1 MEMHG
6 TSIAHGRRLLLAGF
20 GGLLLLM
27 LAGGADSIF
36 RIHNVNVHAGEV
48 RDAYLHRIQLLE
60 QVRSGVYQSSIILR
74 DYLLATDPR
83 SAREEAQK
91 WSDIRSKTDR
101 ALEQSA
107 ASMEPGE
114 AALYQKLRSEIADYW
129 KLRETLVLPAPPGS
143 NPYSSSDL
151 VQRRAALL
159 SLIDRI
165 DQINQVVMDSA
176 DTKLS
181 SSFESLRF
189 RTFLKTCFVLAVGF
203 VLAAF
208 TVRRT
213 LLMENELQR
222 RYTEGVRAHQE
233 LQDLSAR
240 LVAAQEEERRSIS
253 RELHDEVGQSLS
265 ALLVE
270 AGNAA
275 ARVPPDSTEVR
286 RHVESIKRL
295 AEASVNVIRNMSLLL
310 RPSMLDDLGLVPALE
325 WQAREVSKRT
335 GLRVEVT
342 ADENAGELP
351 DAHKTCIYRVVQEA
365 LHNCARHAQ
374 AHKVMVEVRQETS
387 KILLSVEDDGHGFD
401 VRRIRGLGL
410 VGMEERVHHLGGALS
425 VSSRPGKGTTVA
437 VELPLA
443 S

>member
-1 MEMHG
+1 MEMHS
-6 TSIAHGRRLLLAGF
+6 TSLAHGRRLLLAGF

-27 LAGGADSIF
+27 LAGAADSIY
-36 RIHNVNVHAGEV
+36 RIHNVDVHAGEI
-48 RDAYLHRIQLLE
+48 RDAYLRRIQLLD

-74 DYLLATDPR
+74 DYLLADDPQ
-83 SAREEAQK
+83 SAREQAQK
-91 WSDIRSKTDR
+91 WSDIRAKTDR

-107 ASMEPGE
+107 AAMEPGE
-114 AALYQKLRSEIADYW
+114 APLYQKLRSEMQDYW
-129 KLRETLVLPAPPGS
+129 KLREAMVIPARTGA

-151 VQRRAALL
+151 VQRRTALL
-159 SLIDRI
+159 ALIDRI
-165 DQINQVVMDSA
+165 DQINQVVMNSA
-176 DTKLS
+176 DSKLS
-181 SSFESLRF
+181 ASFEGLRF
-189 RTFLKTCFVLAVGF
+189 RTFLKTVFTLSVGF
-203 VLAAF
+203 GLAAF

-213 LLMENELQR
+213 LLMENELQQ

-275 ARVPPDSTEVR
+275 ARVSPDSTEVR

-295 AEASVNVIRNMSLLL
+295 AEASVIVIRNMSLLL

-351 DAHKTCIYRVVQEA
+351 DEHKTCIYRVVQEA

-374 AHKVMVEVRQETS
+374 ARKVMVEVRQETS

-401 VRRIRGLGL
+401 TRRIRGLGL

>member
-1 MEMHG
+1 MRS
-6 TSIAHGRRLLLAGF
+6 TSLAHGRRLLLAGF

-27 LAGGADSIF
+27 VAGAADSIF
-36 RIHNVNVHAGEV
+36 RIHNVNVHTGEI
-48 RDAYLHRIQLLE
+48 RDAYLRRIQLLE

-74 DYLLATDPR
+74 DYLLAADAH
-83 SAREEAQK
+83 SVSDEARK
-91 WSDIRSKTDR
+91 WNGIRTKTDR
-101 ALEQSA
+101 ALQQSA

-114 AALYQKLRSEIADYW
+114 APLYQKLRGELQDYW
-129 KLRETLVLPAPPGS
+129 KLRESAVLPAKRGT
-143 NPYSSSDL
+143 NPYSSNDL
-151 VQRRAALL
+151 VQRRTALL
-159 SLIDRI
+159 ALIDRI
-165 DQINQVVMDSA
+165 DQINHVVMDSA
-176 DTKLS
+176 DSKIS
-181 SSFESLRF
+181 ASFESLRF
-189 RTFLKTCFVLAVGF
+189 RTFLKTCFVLSVGF
-203 VLAAF
+203 GLAAF

-213 LLMENELQR
+213 LLMENELQQ
-222 RYTEGVRAHQE
+222 RYDEGLRAHQE

-275 ARVPPDSTEVR
+275 ARVSPDSTEVR

-351 DAHKTCIYRVVQEA
+351 DEHKTCIYRVVQEA

-374 AHKVMVEVRQETS
+374 ARKVMVEVRQETS

-401 VRRIRGLGL
+401 TRRIRGLGL
-410 VGMEERVHHLGGALS
+410 VGMEERVHHLGGELS
-425 VSSRPGKGTTVA
+425 VRSRPGKGTTVA

>member
-1 MEMHG
+1 MHS
-6 TSIAHGRRLLLAGF
+6 TSLAHGRRLLLAGF
-20 GGLLLLM
+20 GCLLLLM

-48 RDAYLHRIQLLE
+48 RDAYLRRIQLLE

-74 DYLLATDPR
+74 DYLLAGDAQ
-83 SAREEAQK
+83 SAGDQAQK
-91 WSDIRSKTDR
+91 WNDIRSKTDR

-107 ASMEPGE
+107 AAMEPGE
-114 AALYQKLRSEIADYW
+114 APLYQKLRSELQDYW
-129 KLRETLVLPAPPGS
+129 KLRESTILPARTGT

-151 VQRRAALL
+151 VQRRTALL
-159 SLIDRI
+159 ALIDRI

-181 SSFESLRF
+181 ASFEGLRF
-189 RTFLKTCFVLAVGF
+189 RTFLKTVFTLSVGF
-203 VLAAF
+203 ALAAF

-213 LLMENELQR
+213 LLMETELQQ
-222 RYTEGVRAHQE
+222 RYNDGLRAHQE

-275 ARVPPDSTEVR
+275 ARVSPDSTEVR

-335 GLRVEVT
+335 GLRVEVS

-374 AHKVMVEVRQETS
+374 ARSVMVEVRQETS

-401 VRRIRGLGL
+401 ARRIRGLGL
-410 VGMEERVHHLGGALS
+410 VGMQERVHHLGGALS
-425 VSSRPGKGTTVA
+425 VRSHPGKGTTVA